1 MSEFGLSM
9 LLKYSGCKGSTPQY
23 MAPEVYDEQAG
34 VKCDV
39 WSLGISLLEMA
50 EGKNPYAGLNQ
61 KRLVKEVC
69 FGAIPLLSSS
79 AWSTGFVDFVGKC
92 FVRDVNERWSV
103 SQLMEVRASLWRD
116 E

>member
-1 MSEFGLSM
+1 M
-9 LLKYSGCKGSTPQY
+9 
-23 MAPEVYDEQAG
+23 
-34 VKCDV
+34 KCDV

-92 FVRDVNERWSV
+92 LVRDVNERWSV